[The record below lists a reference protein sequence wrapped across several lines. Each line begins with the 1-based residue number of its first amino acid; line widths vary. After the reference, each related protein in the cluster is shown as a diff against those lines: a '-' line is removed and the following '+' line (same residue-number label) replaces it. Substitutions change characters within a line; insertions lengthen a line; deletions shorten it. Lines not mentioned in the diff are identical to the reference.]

1 MITLVKALSRQ
12 HIESKL
18 SEYLGVPNR
27 IFISVVDC
35 NAPPVFGVSERVLT
49 ISFDDISPEM
59 FESQAVYEQILRQME
74 ELGRPYR
81 IFSEEQARAI
91 LQFALPFHRLAQAV
105 ELFVHCTMGVSRSGA
120 IASYLAELC
129 QVDMG
134 NFGELNPQI
143 VPNQLVLETFRS
155 VNNK

>member
-12 HIESKL
+12 HMESNL
-18 SEYLGVPNR
+18 SEYLRAQNR

-35 NAPPVFGVSERVLT
+35 NASPVFGESERVLT
-49 ISFDDISPEM
+49 VRFDDVSPEM
-59 FESQAVYEQILRQME
+59 FESQTVYERILSQME

-81 IFSEEQARAI
+81 TFTEEQARAI
-91 LQFALPFHRLAQAV
+91 LQFALPFHRLAEAV

-129 QVDMG
+129 QVDMQT
-134 NFGELNPQI
+134 FGRLNPQI
-143 VPNQLVLETFRS
+143 VPNQLVLETFRA
-155 VNNK
+155 VNR